1 MHKRMGLWGV
11 VLILA
16 GGGGGEV
23 QVASSSGYLNGV
35 ARLMAGMDPG
45 EAGFE
50 KLTTSP
56 TWTDHQAFFEKN
68 WAALSKKRLDP
79 ARDWA
84 ATDVKPDPSLQTL
97 FYPFSGPDFM
107 NAYLFFPDCD
117 TYVFYSLEAPGV
129 PPSVRK
135 LSDSD
140 YANLLT
146 DIRESMDDIFQRQY
160 FITKRMM
167 KELRTPV
174 LRGNAPLIMIFMARM
189 NLDILSVENVRIGSD
204 GTLRV
209 SSSTAIG
216 ALAKRAA
223 ANPVPGVRIT
233 FRRPEGKTQTLVYL
247 SVDVSDKGLASHP
260 EFLTYLSQGGT
271 GISFMKSASYLLHG
285 SNFSKIRASVL
296 RSTRYLL
303 QDDSGLP
310 YRAFGK
316 GGWTVTLYGRYT
328 NAIKDFGGTI
338 QQDLAD
344 AYTATEPARLLPF
357 TFGYHWWDKHSN
369 IQIAVKDTEPAT
381 PANPKK

>member
-1 MHKRMGLWGV
+1 MYKRMGLWGV
-11 VLILA
+11 VVVLA
-16 GGGGGEV
+16 VVGRGEV
-23 QVASSSGYLNGV
+23 QDASSMGSLNGV
-35 ARLMAGMDPG
+35 SRLMAGIDPG

-50 KLTTSP
+50 NLTTSP
-56 TWTDHQAFFEKN
+56 TWTDHQTFFDKN
-68 WAALSKKRLDP
+68 WAALSKKRLEP
-79 ARDWA
+79 ARKWA
-84 ATDVKPDPSLQTL
+84 AMDVKPDPSLHTL

-129 PPSVRK
+129 PPAVRK
-135 LSDSD
+135 LSASD
-140 YANLLT
+140 YGNLLT

-167 KELRTPV
+167 EELRTPV
-174 LRGNAPLIMIFMARM
+174 LRGNGSLILIFMARM
-189 NLDILSVENVRIGSD
+189 NLDVLSFENVRIRPDGS
-204 GTLRV
+204 LFV

-223 ANPVPGVRIT
+223 ANPIPGIRIT
-233 FRRPEGKTQTLVYL
+233 FRRPGGKTQTLVYF

-260 EFLTYLSQGGT
+260 EFSTYLNKFGT
-271 GISFMKSASYLLHG
+271 GSTFMKSASYLLHG
-285 SNFSKIRASVL
+285 SNFSKIRGSVL

-344 AYTATEPARLLPF
+344 AYVAAEPARLLPF

-369 IQIAVKDTEPAT
+369 IQIAVKDPDPSAPEKS
-381 PANPKK
+381 KK